1 MLRSLLGAARRYSF
15 FSLSSLTLL
24 SIYLFGNLLF
34 VLPILLCLS
43 LPSFVS
49 PFLVSFFLYAV
60 RASRLCPSPRSSF
73 HPSPPSSSSS
83 RARTRRA
90 FRKRLS
96 HVHAGVCAERTH
108 MRGPL
113 LRAVES
119 KEGQQVDT
127 YIRVSN
133 NTGICIMCT
142 YAHAY
147 TCVYV
152 PSVRRSFPC
161 EIKTD
166 RFIVIIVTHADPLIC
181 RVVNS
186 PLMYDSARSN
196 PACECV

>member
-60 RASRLCPSPRSSF
+60 CASRLCPSPRSSF

-96 HVHAGVCAERTH
+96 HVHAGVCVERTH

-147 TCVYV
+147 VRIRAV
-152 PSVRRSFPC
+152 RPSKFSVRDKDRSFYRNYCYP
-161 EIKTD
+161 
-166 RFIVIIVTHADPLIC
+166 RGSSNL

-196 PACECV
+196 LACECV

>member
-60 RASRLCPSPRSSF
+60 CASHLCPSPRSSF

-96 HVHAGVCAERTH
+96 HVHAGVCVERTH

-147 TCVYV
+147 VRIRAV
-152 PSVRRSFPC
+152 RPSKFSVRDKDRSFYRNYCYP
-161 EIKTD
+161 
-166 RFIVIIVTHADPLIC
+166 RGSSNL

-196 PACECV
+196 LACECV